1 MASCY
6 ALIIMAGMTF
16 RAVLVVWVSMHY
28 IINNI
33 IEFNPEG
40 RLLRNIKT
48 NEEIKLYFPASV
60 ILLSLLNE
68 PGKAFTYRELIA
80 RAWKRD
86 EQSVSISTLHQ
97 NILNARS
104 AFKKLGLDAQ
114 VIMSIPREGFRLCE
128 EIKFSK
134 VTTLKKNTNVSK
146 SKFGLILILIL
157 IFLSFFIEKVTQYSL
172 FAFDRYYVD
181 TNMVIG
187 HCKIYINSD
196 SPTSNII
203 KLITND
209 IESDC
214 KEKMNAY
221 ITFYQKDNYS
231 ILLCKENLP
240 LGLSKVCI
248 NKVIVR

>member
-1 MASCY
+1 MV
-6 ALIIMAGMTF
+6 GMTF
-16 RAVLVVWVSMHY
+16 RAVLVVWGNMHY

-86 EQSVSISTLHQ
+86 EQTVSISTLHQ

-134 VTTLKKNTNVSK
+134 VTTLKKHTNVSK
-146 SKFGLILILIL
+146 NKFVLVLVLVL
-157 IFLSFFIEKVTQYSL
+157 MCLSLFIEKVTQYSL

-181 TNMVIG
+181 ANLVIG

-196 SPTSNII
+196 SPTSNIV

-231 ILLCKENLP
+231 ILLCKESLP
-240 LGLSKVCI
+240 LGISKVCI